1 MFSAP
6 CGEAAVGSVSMQSYS
21 LKAVRPVKAGMLT
34 AWYFGAFAGEL
45 AAFAVV
51 SATLHPLVTLP
62 GYALGALANGAAEW
76 SGGEG

>member
-1 MFSAP
+1 MCSAP

-34 AWYFGAFAGEL
+34 AWYFGAFAG
-45 AAFAVV
+45 V